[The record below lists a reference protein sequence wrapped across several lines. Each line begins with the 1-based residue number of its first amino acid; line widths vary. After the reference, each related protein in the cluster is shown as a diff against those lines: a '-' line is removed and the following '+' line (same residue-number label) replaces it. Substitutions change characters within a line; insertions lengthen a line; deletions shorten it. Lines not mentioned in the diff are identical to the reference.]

1 MTNLQVN
8 KNAPIADFM
17 TMNPVV
23 VLPTDNMVT
32 VRQLMEEN
40 GFHHLPVVD
49 EQGHLAGMISYS
61 DYMKSV
67 HNLFHT
73 QVENVISERYMNS
86 VLAKDVM
93 TSQTNLIALDARAT
107 LEDAIRLFR
116 ANRFHALPVVG
127 KGFKLEGIVTAHD
140 LLVLFSDHFL
150 HIH

>member
-1 MTNLQVN
+1 MTHLHVS
-8 KNAPIADFM
+8 KNAPISDFM
-17 TMNPVV
+17 TINPVA
-23 VLPTDNMVT
+23 VLPTDNMVK

-40 GFHHLPVVD
+40 EFHHLPVVD
-49 EQGHLAGMISYS
+49 EKGLLVGMISYS

-73 QVENVISERYMNS
+73 QVENAISERYMNS

-93 TSQTNLIALDARAT
+93 THQAKLIALDARAT

-127 KGFKLEGIVTAHD
+127 KSFKLEGIVTAHD